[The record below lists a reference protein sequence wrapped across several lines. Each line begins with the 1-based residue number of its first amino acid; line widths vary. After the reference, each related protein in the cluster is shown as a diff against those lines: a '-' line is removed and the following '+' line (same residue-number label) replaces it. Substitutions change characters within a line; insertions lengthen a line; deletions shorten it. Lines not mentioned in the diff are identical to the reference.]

1 MTRTSPASL
10 QGMFD
15 LVCTPE
21 GKALNT
27 AQMLVLQPP
36 QAQAGS
42 KAGKS
47 KASLSGTERDMTPPV
62 VGMMHDTTAI
72 QLRVV
77 GAHALGQL
85 AAALQSHAGVLP
97 CPSCLVQLAVG
108 RPH

>member
-1 MTRTSPASL
+1 MTHTSPASL

-21 GKALNT
+21 GQALNT
-27 AQMLVLQPP
+27 AQMLVLHPP

-47 KASLSGTERDMTPPV
+47 KTSLSGTDRDMTPPV

-72 QLRVV
+72 QLRVM

-85 AAALQSHAGVLP
+85 TAALQSHAGALF
-97 CPSCLVQLAVG
+97 C
-108 RPH
+108 

>member
-1 MTRTSPASL
+1 MTRTSPAIL

-21 GKALNT
+21 GQALNT
-27 AQMLVLQPP
+27 AHMLVLQPP

-42 KAGKS
+42 KTGRS
-47 KASLSGTERDMTPPV
+47 KTSLSGTERDMTPPV
-62 VGMMHDTTAI
+62 VGMMHDTTTI

-85 AAALQSHAGVLP
+85 TAALQSHAGALP
-97 CPSCLVQLAVG
+97 CPSCLVQRAVC

>member
-1 MTRTSPASL
+1 MQLTCVM

-36 QAQAGS
+36 QAQAGVKGS
-42 KAGKS
+42 RAKAP
-47 KASLSGTERDMTPPV
+47 LSGTDRDMTPPV

-72 QLRVV
+72 QLRVE

-85 AAALQSHAGVLP
+85 AAALQSHAGALP
-97 CPSCLVQLAVG
+97 CPSCLVQRAVC